1 MNETTANTG
10 TSYWFTEHG
19 EWGTVPVEHIYFG
32 PEHHAN
38 IHEAFEMVSD
48 WQYPNWAA
56 FLARH
61 PHELDLTTYGSCQA
75 CEDLVEVFNR

>member
-1 MNETTANTG
+1 MSTTNTG

-38 IHEAFEMVSD
+38 IHASFDMVSD
-48 WQYPNWAA
+48 YKYPDWAMY
-56 FLARH
+56 LAGR
-61 PHELDLTTYGSCQA
+61 PHELQDNGFGCIT
-75 CEDLVEVFNR
+75 CEDLADQFGMM

>member
-1 MNETTANTG
+1 MDSQE
-10 TSYWFTEHG
+10 YWFTDGG
-19 EWGTVPVEHIYFG
+19 EWGSNIPETVQFIG
-32 PEHHAN
+32 HHAE

-48 WQYPNWAA
+48 WQLPDWAV